1 MKNLDLIRELKGRV
15 AGESR
20 EQVQVYLSVPPM
32 VEDQIGESNAMV
44 RESISMPYT
53 ISDLQLAKRT
63 RNFAKKVAAG
73 LHACPNLL
81 EDVHKRAEAITH
93 IVLAVD
99 HINNYALIEKKQYH
113 YEKCES
119 CNTKHVLKE
128 GNENARSSGFRDF
141 TRNPPEYL
149 LAGINDDDKL
159 YFLHPLNRIPLRLI
173 QAAIQ
178 EGDVQSIVNWANRAD
193 EGFNL
198 RIQGDIIAKN
208 LNVKR
213 YTTHEEH
220 IAFVSNVITGNVG
233 QTLAAFVNDL
243 TFDKA
248 QCYYCQT
255 EGGVIQVDDAIV
267 TRTDNLDRSGSA
279 RDNQVDEVATPQ
291 NSKKEAHFVDLNNIK
306 SNKLNS
312 ISIGNRHKLITDG
325 HIERISRNGMR
336 NVFCIV
342 EASRLELEH
351 PEHQRVVQKIGNG
364 DSATASM
371 LITIQ
376 RGSVNNG
383 LDD

>member
-1 MKNLDLIRELKGRV
+1 MKNLDLIRELHGRV

-44 RESISMPYT
+44 TGRESTPYT
-53 ISDLQLAKRT
+53 ITDLQLARKT
-63 RNFAKKVAAG
+63 RAFAKKVAAG
-73 LHACPNLL
+73 LVSNACPQLA
-81 EDVHKRAEAITH
+81 EDVQKRAEAITH

-99 HINNYALIEKKQYH
+99 HVNNYALIEKKQYH
-113 YEKCES
+113 YENCS
-119 CNTKHVLKE
+119 NCNTKHVLKE
-128 GNENARSSGFRDF
+128 GNENTRSSGFRDF

-173 QAAIQ
+173 KNAVQ

-208 LNVKR
+208 LNVTR

-243 TFDKA
+243 SFDRA

-255 EGGVIQVDDAIV
+255 QGGVIQVHDAIV
-267 TRTDNLDRSGSA
+267 TRNDNSERTG

-306 SNKLNS
+306 SNKLSS

-342 EASRLELEH
+342 EATKLELEH
-351 PEHQRVVQKIGNG
+351 PEHQRVEHKIGNG
-364 DSATASM
+364 DAATASM